1 MNDGLFFTSTE
12 MTNLEKI
19 KARVK
24 HPMFTNIDFVSALD
38 DRGLVST
45 DQYDS
50 IANKQALDL
59 TEADLL
65 CRIINLP
72 SVSEGGF
79 SVSVTEKDSLKKQ
92 ASAIYSKYG
101 ETGPFTSVI
110 QDASDQW

>member
-1 MNDGLFFTSTE
+1 

-24 HPMFTNIDFVSALD
+24 HPMFTSNDFVSALD

-45 DQYDS
+45 DQYDAM
-50 IANKQALDL
+50 IHQKALDL
-59 TEADLL
+59 TQADML
-65 CRIINLP
+65 CVIVSLP

-79 SVSVTEKDSLKKQ
+79 SVSVTEKESLKKQ

-101 ETGPFTSVI
+101 ETGPTLSII
-110 QDASDQW
+110 QDASDLW